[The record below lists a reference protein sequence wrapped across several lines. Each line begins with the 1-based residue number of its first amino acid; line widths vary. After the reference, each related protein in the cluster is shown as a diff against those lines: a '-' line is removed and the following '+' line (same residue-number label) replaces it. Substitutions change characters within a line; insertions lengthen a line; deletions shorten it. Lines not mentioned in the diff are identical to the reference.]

1 MGKMAAPESGRLV
14 LSSRF
19 VPLLSP
25 VQITKQNHNKV
36 KKYIPS
42 TIFKIHWKTAQTWDW
57 KSLWEFISEESLK
70 LS

>member
-1 MGKMAAPESGRLV
+1 MAAPESGLLV

-36 KKYIPS
+36 KK
-42 TIFKIHWKTAQTWDW
+42 IHTFYNIQNT
-57 KSLWEFISEESLK
+57 LK
-70 LS
+70 DCTNLGLKVFVRIHF